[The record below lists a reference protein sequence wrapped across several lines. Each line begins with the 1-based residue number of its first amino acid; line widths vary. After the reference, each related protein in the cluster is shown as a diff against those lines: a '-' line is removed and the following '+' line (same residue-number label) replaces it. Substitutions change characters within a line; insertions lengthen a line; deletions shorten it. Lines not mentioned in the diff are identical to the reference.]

1 MKKLTKMEF
10 LAKIRLGLSSLTEDE
25 IQRSFEFYREMI
37 DDRIEDGLTE
47 EEAVAAAGDPN
58 EIIRNILAES
68 TPKKQVQKPQT
79 EQNKQIPQK
88 KSSNSGWTLLAVLLI
103 ILGSPLWIPLII
115 AAVAIV
121 IAIFAVI
128 ISVIIALYAVVL
140 SLGIVALALLAMALT
155 GSFAKGILLFG
166 AALICAGLTILSL
179 FAVNFIVKLLF
190 LLCKALFSGIKS
202 IFVRRK
208 ANDNC

>member
-1 MKKLTKMEF
+1 MTKMEF

-25 IQRSFEFYREMI
+25 TQRSFEFYREMI

-103 ILGSPLWIPLII
+103 ILFVITQVYP
-115 AAVAIV
+115 AVLQTLLQKLCRLERPHTTV
-121 IAIFAVI
+121 G
-128 ISVIIALYAVVL
+128 LPAVVL
-140 SLGIVALALLAMALT
+140 
-155 GSFAKGILLFG
+155 
-166 AALICAGLTILSL
+166 
-179 FAVNFIVKLLF
+179 
-190 LLCKALFSGIKS
+190 
-202 IFVRRK
+202 
-208 ANDNC
+208 